1 MKLQFQKKG
10 QKMRQESQ
18 ELLPEQKRGRPVYA
32 ANPSIPSPD
41 GLTKRRQRRIGNDHK
56 GLVIDTGTGEVLG
69 RGAAVMYEWEEVDQE
84 RFVKLFI
91 GGLKKAAGLSK
102 AGLALFEAVYHQM
115 RENPNTDKVM
125 LSHRTP
131 PQKMAK
137 ATYFRGLGE
146 LLDNQV
152 LYRSPYDG
160 VFFVDINCM
169 FNGDRLAFVKGY
181 HLKGSQPELPL
192 EEPKQI
198 EQQGV

>member
-1 MKLQFQKKG
+1 
-10 QKMRQESQ
+10 
-18 ELLPEQKRGRPVYA
+18 VYT
-32 ANPSIPSPD
+32 ANPSVPVTD
-41 GLTKRRQRRIGNDHK
+41 GINKRRQRRIGNEQK
-56 GLVIDTGTGEVLG
+56 GLVIDTGTGEILG
-69 RGAAVMYEWEEVDQE
+69 RGAAVMYEWEEVDKE

-131 PQKMAK
+131 PQNMPK

-146 LLDNQV
+146 LLDNQI
-152 LYRSPYDG
+152 LYRSPFDG

-181 HLKGSQPELPL
+181 HLKGSQVELPL
-192 EEPKQI
+192 PEPMAPQI
-198 EQQGV
+198 ENDGV